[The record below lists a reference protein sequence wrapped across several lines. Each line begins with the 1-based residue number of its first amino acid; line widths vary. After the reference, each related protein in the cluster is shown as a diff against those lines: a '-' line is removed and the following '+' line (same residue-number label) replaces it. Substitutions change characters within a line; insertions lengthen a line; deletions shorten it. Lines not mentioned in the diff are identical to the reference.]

1 MINISGY
8 GLQGRLT
15 ASNTF
20 PNGINITSFTDD
32 ADSMDSPDFNL
43 ADTGNALNGELLVWS
58 KPGPIEVGLNIV
70 PTSDDDVNLDALA
83 EANRVGKGKRGAR
96 DVINLLITYPNGSVI
111 TLGPGIMVVGS
122 ILPSVSQAGR
132 FKTRTYRFRFEN
144 DSKRYQ
150 PAVVA

>member
-8 GLQGRLT
+8 GLQARLV

-20 PNGINITSFTDD
+20 PNGINITAFADD

-43 ADTGNALNGELLVWS
+43 ADTGNALNGELLVWA

-96 DVINLLITYPNGSVI
+96 DVISLVVTYPNGSVV
-111 TLGPGIMVVGS
+111 TLNSGVMIVGS

-132 FKTRTYRFRFEN
+132 FKTRSYRFRFEN

>member
-8 GLQGRLT
+8 GLQARLT

-20 PNGINITSFTDD
+20 PNGITITAFADD
-32 ADSMDSPDFNL
+32 ADSMDAPDFNL

-58 KPGPIEVGLNIV
+58 KPGPIEIGLNIV

-96 DVINLLITYPNGSVI
+96 DVINLVITYPNGSVI
-111 TLGPGIMVVGS
+111 SLNSGVMVLGS
-122 ILPSVSQAGR
+122 IVPSVTQAGR
-132 FKTRTYRFRFEN
+132 FRTRTYRFRFEN
-144 DSKRYQ
+144 DGKKYQ